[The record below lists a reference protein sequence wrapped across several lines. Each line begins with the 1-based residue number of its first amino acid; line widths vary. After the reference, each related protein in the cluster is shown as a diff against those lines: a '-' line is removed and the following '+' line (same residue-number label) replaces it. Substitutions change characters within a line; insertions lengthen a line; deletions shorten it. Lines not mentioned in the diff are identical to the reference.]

1 MDPDLEDALRRVI
14 GGSVSA
20 RADVLNRAGQGQDS
34 TLLAMAAVLSGDR
47 EWLARAERQAASTRD
62 RQIVAIASARVA
74 GDAELVDALARD
86 HLADYPDSLIV
97 AWLAGG

>member
-1 MDPDLEDALRRVI
+1 MDRDLEDALRRVI
-14 GGSVSA
+14 GGDISA
-20 RADVLNRAGQGQDS
+20 RADVLKRAGQEQDP

-47 EWLARAERQAASTRD
+47 EWLAKAEGQAASTRD
-62 RQIVAIASARVA
+62 RQIVAIASAHVA
-74 GDAELVDALARD
+74 GDSDLVDALARD